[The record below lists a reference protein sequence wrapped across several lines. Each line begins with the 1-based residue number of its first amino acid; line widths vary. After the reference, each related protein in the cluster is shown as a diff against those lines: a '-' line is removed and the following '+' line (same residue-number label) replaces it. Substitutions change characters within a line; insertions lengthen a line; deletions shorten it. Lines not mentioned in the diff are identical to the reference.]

1 LQNSEGKGESF
12 MKQIEGGICS
22 VRGVSANGVKAGK
35 MGIAVILAEGPAAG
49 VFTKNKVTAAPVT
62 LSKGVIDTKHQL
74 SAVIVNSGNANA
86 FTGDDGFLDA
96 VEMASMLAEKLDIDA
111 NTVAVASTGVIGRR
125 LDVSRIREQL
135 PKVLEGLGSSPECS
149 QAAARAIMTTD
160 KALKESAVELDCGVR
175 IGAIAKGSG
184 MIEPNMGTMLCF
196 AYTDAKVPADVLD
209 AALKIAVQKTFNMVV
224 VDGDTSTNDM
234 VLLTSTCKSGI
245 KPCMECLDDFQESLI
260 YVFTDLA
267 KKMARDGEGATKLIE
282 ARVVGAKTHEDAR
295 LAAKAIVRSPLVKS
309 AIFGKDPNWGRV
321 VAAAGY
327 SGAELEQERLSLS
340 FSGGEKEVE
349 LVKSGEI
356 SESSDLTLLKKIME
370 SDEIVITLDL
380 NMGKEHATAWGCD
393 LTYDYV
399 RINAEYTT

>member
-1 LQNSEGKGESF
+1 
-12 MKQIEGGICS
+12 MKQIEGGICA
-22 VRGVSANGVKAGK
+22 VRGVTANGIKPGK

-49 VFTKNKVTAAPVT
+49 VFTKNKVVAAPVI
-62 LSKGVIDTKHQL
+62 LSKKLIETEQRL
-74 SAVIVNSGNANA
+74 SAIIANSGNANA

-96 VEMASMLAEKLDIDA
+96 IEMASTLAEKLDLDPD
-111 NTVAVASTGVIGRR
+111 TVAVASTGVIGRK
-125 LDVSRIREQL
+125 LDVSWIREHL
-135 PKVLEGLGSSPECS
+135 PEVLEGLGSSPECS
-149 QAAARAIMTTD
+149 RAAAKAIMTTD
-160 KALKESAVELDCGVR
+160 KTLKEAAVELDCGVR

-209 AALKIAVQKTFNMVV
+209 AALRKAVDKTFNMVV

-234 VLLTSTCKSGI
+234 ALFTSTCKSGV
-245 KPCMECLDDFQESLI
+245 KPCMECLDEFEDGLI

-267 KKMARDGEGATKLIE
+267 KKMAKDGEGATKLIE
-282 ARVVGAKTHEDAR
+282 ARVIGAKTYEDAR
-295 LAAKAIVRSPLVKS
+295 LAAKSIVRSPLVKS

-340 FSGGEKEVE
+340 FSGGGEEVE

-356 SESSDLTLLKKIME
+356 SRASDLALLKKIMANE
-370 SDEIVITLDL
+370 EIIITLDFG
-380 NMGKEHATAWGCD
+380 MGVESATAWGCD

>member
-1 LQNSEGKGESF
+1 
-12 MKQIEGGICS
+12 MKKIEGGICA
-22 VRGVSANGVKAGK
+22 VKGVTANGIKPGK
-35 MGIAVILAEGPAAG
+35 MGITVIRAEGPAAG
-49 VFTKNKVTAAPVT
+49 VFTKNKVTAAPVV
-62 LSKGVIDTKHQL
+62 LSKGVIETQHRL
-74 SAVIVNSGNANA
+74 SAIIANSGNANA

-96 VEMASMLAEKLDIDA
+96 MEMASALSESLDLEPD
-111 NTVAVASTGVIGRR
+111 TVAVASTGVIGRK
-125 LDVSRIREQL
+125 LDVSWIREHL
-135 PKVLEGLGSSPECS
+135 PEVLEGLGSSPECS
-149 QAAARAIMTTD
+149 LAATKAIMTTD
-160 KALKESAVELDCGVR
+160 KAVKEVAVELDCGVR

-196 AYTDAKVPADVLD
+196 AYTDALVPADVLD
-209 AALKIAVQKTFNMVV
+209 SALRIAVDKTFNMVV

-234 VLLTSTCKSGI
+234 VLFTSTCKSGI
-245 KPCMECLDDFQESLI
+245 KPCMECLDEFEDALV
-260 YVFTDLA
+260 YAFTDLA

-282 ARVVGAKTHEDAR
+282 ARVTGAKTSEDAR

-340 FSGGEKEVE
+340 FSAEGETVE
-349 LVKSGEI
+349 LVKSGEV
-356 SESSDLTLLKKIME
+356 SRASDLALLKKIMANEEIIIILDFGTGEE
-370 SDEIVITLDL
+370 S
-380 NMGKEHATAWGCD
+380 ATAWGCD

>member
-1 LQNSEGKGESF
+1 
-12 MKQIEGGICS
+12 M
-22 VRGVSANGVKAGK
+22 
-35 MGIAVILAEGPAAG
+35 IA
-49 VFTKNKVTAAPVT
+49 
-62 LSKGVIDTKHQL
+62 
-74 SAVIVNSGNANA
+74 NSGNANA

-96 VEMASMLAEKLDIDA
+96 MEMASMLSEKLDLDPD
-111 NTVAVASTGVIGRR
+111 TVAVASTGVIGRR
-125 LDVSRIREQL
+125 LDVSRIGERL
-135 PKVLEGLGSSPECS
+135 PEVLAGLGSSPECS
-149 QAAARAIMTTD
+149 QAAAKAIMTTD
-160 KALKESAVELDCGVR
+160 KALKESAVELDCGIR

-209 AALKIAVQKTFNMVV
+209 AALKTAVQKTFNMVV

-245 KPCMECLDDFQESLI
+245 KPCMECLDDFLESLI

-282 ARVVGAKTHEDAR
+282 ARVVGAKKYEDAR

-327 SGAELEQERLSLS
+327 SGAELEQTKLSLS
-340 FSGGEKEVE
+340 FSGGEDKVE
-349 LVKSGEI
+349 LVEFGEI
-356 SESSDLTLLKKIME
+356 SKSSDLALLKKIMAN
-370 SDEIVITLDL
+370 DEIVIILDL
-380 NMGKEHATAWGCD
+380 NMGEEHATACGCD

>member
-1 LQNSEGKGESF
+1 
-12 MKQIEGGICS
+12 MKQIEGGICA
-22 VRGVSANGVKAGK
+22 VRGVSANGVKVGK
-35 MGIAVILAEGPAAG
+35 TGIAVILAEGPAAG

-62 LSKGVIDTKHQL
+62 LSKGVIDTRHRL

-96 VEMASMLAEKLDIDA
+96 MEMASMLSESLNLDPD
-111 NTVAVASTGVIGRR
+111 TVAVASTGVIGRR
-125 LDVSRIREQL
+125 LDVSKISEHL
-135 PKVLEGLGSSPECS
+135 PEVIAGLGSTPKCS
-149 QAAARAIMTTD
+149 QAAAKAIMTTD
-160 KALKESAVELDCGVR
+160 KTIKESAIELDCGVR

-209 AALKIAVQKTFNMVV
+209 AALKVAVQKTFNMLV

-234 VLLTSTCKSGI
+234 ILFTSTCQSGI

-260 YVFTDLA
+260 YVFTDLVKKLA
-267 KKMARDGEGATKLIE
+267 KDGEGASKLIE
-282 ARVVGAKTHEDAR
+282 ARVVGAKKYEDAR
-295 LAAKAIVRSPLVKS
+295 LAAKAIVRSPLVKT
-309 AIFGKDPNWGRV
+309 AIFGKDPNWGRI

-340 FSGGEKEVE
+340 LSGGEDKVE
-349 LVKSGEI
+349 LVDCGEI
-356 SESSDLTLLKKIME
+356 SESYDLALLKKIME
-370 SDEIVITLDL
+370 NDEIIITLNL
-380 NMGKEHATAWGCD
+380 NMGEEHATAWGCD

>member
-1 LQNSEGKGESF
+1 
-12 MKQIEGGICS
+12 MKQIEGGICA
-22 VRGVSANGVKAGK
+22 VKGVTANGIKPGK
-35 MGIAVILAEGPAAG
+35 MGIAVIRAEGPAAG
-49 VFTKNKVTAAPVT
+49 VFTKNKVIAAPVI
-62 LSKGVIDTKHQL
+62 LSKELIETEQRL
-74 SAVIVNSGNANA
+74 SAIIANSGNANA

-96 VEMASMLAEKLDIDA
+96 MEMASMLAEKLNLDLD
-111 NTVAVASTGVIGRR
+111 TVAVASTGVIGRR
-125 LDVSRIREQL
+125 LDISWIREHL
-135 PKVLEGLGSSPECS
+135 PEVLDGLGSSPECS
-149 QAAARAIMTTD
+149 RAAAKAIMTTD
-160 KALKESAVELDCGVR
+160 KALKEVAVELDCGVR

-209 AALKIAVQKTFNMVV
+209 AALRRAVDKTFNMVV

-234 VLLTSTCKSGI
+234 VLFTSTCKSGV
-245 KPCMECLDDFQESLI
+245 KPCMECLDEFEEGLI

-282 ARVVGAKTHEDAR
+282 ARVTGAKTYEDAR
-295 LAAKAIVRSPLVKS
+295 LAAKAIVRSSLVKS

-340 FSGGEKEVE
+340 FSGGGEEVE

-356 SESSDLTLLKKIME
+356 SRASDLALLKKIMANE
-370 SDEIVITLDL
+370 EIIITLDFG
-380 NMGKEHATAWGCD
+380 MGEDSATAWGCD

>member
-1 LQNSEGKGESF
+1 
-12 MKQIEGGICS
+12 MKQIEGGICA
-22 VRGVSANGVKAGK
+22 VRGVSANGIKPGK
-35 MGIAVILAEGPAAG
+35 MGIAVIRAEGPAAG
-49 VFTKNKVTAAPVT
+49 VFTKNKVVAAPVT
-62 LSKGVIDTKHQL
+62 LSKGVIETQQRL
-74 SAVIVNSGNANA
+74 SAIIANSGNANA

-96 VEMASMLAEKLDIDA
+96 MEMASALSEKLGVDA
-111 NTVAVASTGVIGRR
+111 KTIAVASTGVIGRR
-125 LDVSRIREQL
+125 LDVSWIREHL
-135 PKVLEGLGSSPECS
+135 PEVLEGLGSSPECS
-149 QAAARAIMTTD
+149 RAAAKAIMTTD

-184 MIEPNMGTMLCF
+184 MIEPNMATMLCF
-196 AYTDAKVPADVLD
+196 AYTDAKMPADVLD
-209 AALKIAVQKTFNMVV
+209 AALRRAVDKTFNMVV

-234 VLLTSTCKSGI
+234 VLFTGTCKSGI
-245 KPCMECLDDFQESLI
+245 KPCMECLDEFEEGLI

-282 ARVVGAKTHEDAR
+282 ARVTGSKTYDDAR
-295 LAAKAIVRSPLVKS
+295 LAAKAIIRSSLVKS

-340 FSGGEKEVE
+340 FSGGGEEVE

-356 SESSDLTLLKKIME
+356 SRASDLALLKKIMTSE
-370 SDEIVITLDL
+370 EIVITLDL
-380 NMGKEHATAWGCD
+380 GMGKESATAWGCD